1 MEPKNLHSDK
11 FSGDARER
19 VLRTTGLEADASLH
33 SLFHRARPVMDAWVQ
48 LLRDERY
55 QRL

>member
-19 VLRTTGLEADASLH
+19 VLKTTGVSAQPLTQSLACH
-33 SLFHRARPVMDAWVQ
+33 GCLGAAV
-48 LLRDERY
+48 ER
-55 QRL
+55 

>member
-33 SLFHRARPVMDAWVQ
+33 SLLRRAWPVMDAWVQ